1 MPKQYVTIKGK
12 RVAVSD
18 ITSKEKPFPF
28 SKNFHELSIGE
39 MGCDINGYNRN
50 IVAFKKMIELNQDK
64 TDFAK
69 RTRDYA
75 EKNISE
81 LQQKIKEKEAEI
93 THRKSMTKKHK
104 LRYGKN

>member
-39 MGCDINGYNRN
+39 MGCDIDGYERN
-50 IVAFKKMIELNQDK
+50 INAFEKIIELNQHQ
-64 TDFAK
+64 TGFAK
-69 RTRDYA
+69 KAREYA
-75 EKNISE
+75 EKNIKE
-81 LQQKIKEKEAEI
+81 LQQKIKDKEAEI
-93 THRKSMTKKHK
+93 IHRKTMTSKHK

>member
-28 SKNFHELSIGE
+28 SNNFHELSIGE
-39 MGCDINGYNRN
+39 MQCDIGSYGKVIN
-50 IVAFKKMIELNQDK
+50 AFDKIIDLNQHQTNFSK
-64 TDFAK
+64 NA
-69 RTRDYA
+69 RDYA
-75 EKNISE
+75 GKNIKE
-81 LQQKIKEKEAEI
+81 FKEKITEMETEI
-93 THRKSMTKKHK
+93 IHRRMMTKKHK